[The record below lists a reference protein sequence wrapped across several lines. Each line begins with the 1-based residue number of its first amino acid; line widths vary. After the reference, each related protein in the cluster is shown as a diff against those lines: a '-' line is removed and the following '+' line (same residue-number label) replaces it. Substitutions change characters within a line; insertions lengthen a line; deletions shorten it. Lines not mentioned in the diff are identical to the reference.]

1 MMRLW
6 FLAAT
11 SIALTAGAAHCSE
24 ITILT
29 PQPGEEVDSL
39 TVPVAFR
46 LGAVFANTEPE
57 LTIEVDG
64 KPAPTRRGMKV
75 VSEGPALQEVTVVI
89 PPKSCEI
96 SLSALAPDGSKHR
109 ATVSIKYNDKGENES
124 KRLYIL
130 AVGISDYANNDL
142 DLKLAA
148 KDAQDFVEAML
159 LQRGNLY
166 SDVEVRKLLNTE
178 ATREAIMEGLHW
190 LSTSVTQH
198 DRAILFMAGHGEN
211 DKGSFFFLPTD
222 ADVDKIMVSCI
233 RWTEIQDTVNTMPC
247 QTVVFLDACHS
258 GGISGRRA
266 VPMDM
271 TSVLS
276 SWQQTPTT
284 AGSAMFSSSTG
295 RQYSKEKEEWGNG
308 AFTKALLEG
317 LSGKAINEPF
327 GEITLK
333 QLDAFISERVKE
345 ITDGAQS
352 PTTSFTPDLPDFPV
366 AFAGCITAHEARM
379 RKQQEL
385 ESALEQAAV
394 AINSAFR
401 ASQMLFHAKA
411 KVERLQAL
419 NSDGFADDAIVDLR
433 KQIDEHQSTVDENL
447 AFLNKLAGADASIAV
462 AKALAAREAQ
472 LVRDLE
478 AVTADQ
484 TAEVA
489 KTAFRTIKQQI
500 KLPDHH

>member
-1 MMRLW
+1 M
-6 FLAAT
+6 ASAN
-11 SIALTAGAAHCSE
+11 CSG
-24 ITILT
+24 ITIIS
-29 PQPGEEVDSL
+29 PQAGEEVESL
-39 TVPVAFR
+39 TVAVAFR
-46 LGAVFANTEPE
+46 LGAVFGNTEPE
-57 LTIEVDG
+57 LSFEVDG
-64 KPAPTRRGMKV
+64 KAAPMRRGMKV
-75 VSEGPALQEVTVVI
+75 VSEGPALQEATVVI

-96 SLSALAPDGSKHR
+96 SLSAVAPDGSKHR
-109 ATVSIKYNDKGENES
+109 ASVSIKYNNQSENAS
-124 KRLYIL
+124 TRLYIL
-130 AVGISDYANNDL
+130 AVGISDYANDDL

-148 KDAQDFVEAML
+148 KDAQDFAAAML
-159 LQRGNLY
+159 LQKGNLY
-166 SDVEVRKLLNTE
+166 SEVEVRKLLNAD
-178 ATREAIMEGLHW
+178 ATRAAIMEGLHW
-190 LSTSVTQH
+190 LSTSATQH

-308 AFTKALLEG
+308 AFTKAVLEG

-345 ITDGAQS
+345 ITDGLQS
-352 PTTSFTPDLPDFPV
+352 PTTSFTPDLPDFPL

-379 RKQQEL
+379 KKQQEL
-385 ESALEQAAV
+385 EIALERAAV
-394 AINSAFR
+394 AVNSAFR

-411 KVERLQAL
+411 KIEKLQAL
-419 NSDGFADDAIVDLR
+419 NSDGFADDAIADLE
-433 KQIDEHQSTVDENL
+433 KQIGEHQSTKKENL
-447 AFLNKLAGADASIAV
+447 AVLNQLAGADASIAV
-462 AKALAAREAQ
+462 ARALAEREAQ

-478 AVTADQ
+478 TVTTDQ

-489 KTAFRTIKQQI
+489 KIAFQSLKQQI
-500 KLPDHH
+500 NLPDHH